1 MRVSTLVAL
10 ILLSGTILAS
20 AMEYTRDGKTY
31 DVPVCGGF
39 LGIQCSPKQWCH
51 FPMGASCGR
60 GDQFGTCQTRPEFC
74 PDIFMPVCGCDNKTY
89 PNACS
94 AARAGFD
101 VAYLGPC
108 RTGP

>member
-1 MRVSTLVAL
+1 MRVLTLIAIV
-10 ILLSGTILAS
+10 LLSATIEAS
-20 AMEYTRDGKTY
+20 ALDYTRDGKTY

-39 LGIQCSPKQWCH
+39 VGIPCGPKQYCD
-51 FPMGASCGR
+51 FPVGTACGAA
-60 GDQFGTCQTRPEFC
+60 DQFGTCRTRPEIC

-94 AARAGFD
+94 AARAGSS

-108 RTGP
+108 RAGP